1 MTVTR
6 YGYSGVYKI
15 AVKRYGYSV
24 VYKITVM
31 RYDYSVKSRKGLRTK
46 KNEQHR

>member
-6 YGYSGVYKI
+6 YGYSGVYKK
-15 AVKRYGYSV
+15 AVKRYGYSG
-24 VYKITVM
+24 
-31 RYDYSVKSRKGLRTK
+31 KSREGLRTK

>member
-15 AVKRYGYSV
+15 AVKRYDYSG
-24 VYKITVM
+24 VYKIAVM
-31 RYDYSVKSRKGLRTK
+31 
-46 KNEQHR
+46 

>member
-15 AVKRYGYSV
+15 AVERYGYSGG
-24 VYKITVM
+24 YKIAVT
-31 RYDYSVKSRKGLRTK
+31 
-46 KNEQHR
+46 

>member
-15 AVKRYGYSV
+15 AVKRYDYNG
-24 VYKITVM
+24 VYKIAVM
-31 RYDYSVKSRKGLRTK
+31 
-46 KNEQHR
+46 

>member
-6 YGYSGVYKI
+6 YGYSGVYKK
-15 AVKRYGYSV
+15 AVKRYGYSE

-31 RYDYSVKSRKGLRTK
+31 
-46 KNEQHR
+46 

>member
-15 AVKRYGYSV
+15 AVKRYDYSG
-24 VYKITVM
+24 VYKITV
-31 RYDYSVKSRKGLRTK
+31 T
-46 KNEQHR
+46 